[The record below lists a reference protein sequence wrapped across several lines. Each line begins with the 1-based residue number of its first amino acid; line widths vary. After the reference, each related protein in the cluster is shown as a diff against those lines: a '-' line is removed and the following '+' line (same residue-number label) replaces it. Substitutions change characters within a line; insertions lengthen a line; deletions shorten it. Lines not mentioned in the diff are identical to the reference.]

1 MSGVEAW
8 LDETPGETR
17 GAIARDGRFTHLL
30 VDREDTPPHHRLG
43 ARVVGRVTERA
54 RGLDAAFV
62 DLGCEGPPG
71 FLPGKVGAVGERL
84 ELEVT
89 AEPRESKGPVLRRLG
104 PGEGAP
110 RLLSPGPTV
119 RETLT
124 ALAPGVAPVEG
135 AAEAIRAV
143 MEAEGEALS
152 ERVLVPDL
160 GLDVTVQ
167 RTRALIAV
175 DLDLAADAPRAA
187 RDRANRR
194 GLAEAARLIR
204 LKAWGGLVVVD
215 LIGSAQDGDKVI
227 SAARDAF
234 DGPQVAFGPL
244 SRFGLLQLSLPWSRT
259 PVEETLL
266 RGGAAVAGA
275 LAGVRALR
283 LALLEDRAAP
293 RLTLR
298 LPAAEAAVAGPLV
311 ARLGPRAALR
321 ADADRAPGAHM
332 VVEDRS

>member
-1 MSGVEAW
+1 MSEVEAW

-17 GAIARDGRFTHLL
+17 GAVARDGRFTHLL
-30 VDREDTPPHHRLG
+30 IDREGTPPQHRLG
-43 ARVVGRVTERA
+43 ARLVGRVVERA

-62 DLGCEGPPG
+62 DLGCGGPPG
-71 FLPGKVGAVGERL
+71 FLPGKAGAVGERL

-89 AEPRESKGPVLRRLG
+89 AEPREAKGPTLRRIG
-104 PGEGAP
+104 AGEGAP

-119 RETLT
+119 RESLT

-135 AAEAIRAV
+135 AEAIRAV
-143 MEAEGEALS
+143 VEAEQEALTDH
-152 ERVLVPDL
+152 VAVPDL
-160 GLDVTVQ
+160 GLDVAVQ

-194 GLAEAARLIR
+194 GLQETARLIG
-204 LKAWGGLVVVD
+204 LKSWGGLVVVD
-215 LIGSAQDGDKVI
+215 LIGGAQDGDKVM
-227 SAARDAF
+227 SAARAAF

-244 SRFGLLQLSLPWSRT
+244 SRFGLLQLSLPWTRT
-259 PVEETLL
+259 PVEDALR
-266 RGGAAVAGA
+266 RGGPDLSTAI
-275 LAGVRALR
+275 AGVRALR

-293 RLTLR
+293 RLTLV
-298 LPAAEAAVAGPLV
+298 LPPPAADLAGPLV
-311 ARLGPRAALR
+311 SRLGPRAALR
-321 ADADRAPGAHM
+321 ADAAYAPGAHM